1 MSEKQEE
8 VIELENYIKLTEDNG
23 VKKLTINEGSGI
35 QASLNKEV
43 IIKYKAEYNNKVYD
57 ESTSSPY
64 RFTTGKNEVIKG
76 LEIAVLSM
84 KVGEKSSFIIEPKY
98 AYEENQI
105 SSIVPKNATINLEIE
120 LIQVLDAQKDLIE
133 MDYPE
138 KISRGKQLKL
148 KGDEKFKQGDYLYAK
163 YYYLKSITYL
173 ETLDLSDEDQED
185 GVNLLCLTL
194 SNLCNCLNK
203 LNDYNSVI
211 DYSGKGIQIQKLPKY
226 FYFRAIAYANKNEI
240 DLALKDLEQLKE
252 LLKSEKKDINDEGIK
267 YILKIIENKKNE
279 DIKENKKF
287 SKNLLS
293 HNKYDIKEENNDS
306 KK

>member
-1 MSEKQEE
+1 MSEKQEVKE
-8 VIELENYIKLTEDNG
+8 EAKNYIKLTEDNG

-185 GVNLLCLTL
+185 GVNLLCATI
-194 SNLCNCLNK
+194 SNICNCFNK
-203 LNDYNSVI
+203 LDDNNSVI
-211 DYSGKGIQIQKLPKY
+211 DFASRGLQIRQLPKF

-240 DLALKDLEQLKE
+240 DLALKDLEKLKN
-252 LLKSEKKDINDEGIK
+252 LLKNDKKDENDEGVK
-267 YILKIIENKKNE
+267 YILKLIENKQNQ

-287 SKNLLS
+287 SKSLLS
-293 HNKYDIKEENNDS
+293 HNKYEENKN
-306 KK
+306 K